1 MKKRWFGILMVVISS
16 ALWGISGTVS
26 QYLFSIS
33 DISVSCVVSIRMI
46 TAGGLLILISLY
58 RGQKNNVINIW
69 KNKNSRIQLLL
80 YSILGMLGVQF
91 TYFTTISKSNAAIAT
106 LLQYLAP
113 VFIIIYSII
122 KLRQKITFL
131 EVTALFLALIGTF
144 LLLTN
149 GSFDNFA
156 ISNSALFWGILSA
169 VALTF
174 YTIYVK
180 KLLKWPSSV
189 IIGWSMIIGGIF
201 LGFFVSDW
209 HMITEFTKTDI
220 LFSMLFIIIL
230 GTLVPF
236 YFFIESLRYITS
248 KEASLLNC
256 SEPLASLVTSI
267 IWLHVSFGF
276 FQFIGTFLILLM
288 IFILTLNSKKNV
300 DSKEKS

>member
-1 MKKRWFGILMVVISS
+1 MKKRWLGILMVIISS

-33 DISVSCVVSIRMI
+33 NISVAYVVSIRMV
-46 TAGGLLILISLY
+46 TAGSLLIIISLY

-69 KNKNSRIQLLL
+69 KNKNSRTQLLL

-91 TYFTTISKSNAAIAT
+91 TYFTAISKSNAAIAT

-113 VFIIIYSII
+113 VLIIIYSII
-122 KLRQKITFL
+122 KLRQKITIL
-131 EVTALFLALIGTF
+131 EITALFLALIGTF

-149 GSFDNFA
+149 GSIKSLTVSD
-156 ISNSALFWGILSA
+156 SALFWGLLSA
-169 VALTF
+169 VALAF

-209 HMITEFTKTDI
+209 NMITEFTKIEI
-220 LFSMLFIIIL
+220 LLSMLFIIIL
-230 GTLVPF
+230 GTLIPY
-236 YFFIESLRYITS
+236 YFFIESLRYITP

-256 SEPLASLVTSI
+256 SEPLSSLITSI

-288 IFILTLNSKKNV
+288 IFMLTLNSKKNT
-300 DSKEKS
+300 DHKETL